1 MEAGIDVPDVS
12 REENWLPIKGFDGL
26 YEVSDLGQVRSVD
39 RLVPHG
45 VGNKHGIGPDGR
57 MRHRRGRVIR
67 TTTQKKTGHRRVML
81 SKLGIHTT
89 HGVHVLVKHTFDGP
103 EPDDRIVCH
112 DNGDSADNRLENL
125 YWGTYEQN
133 ALDKERHGTNHQ
145 LNKNRCPR
153 KHLYAGPNLIADM
166 GNKRVSGPGPQRN
179 CRACD
184 NARSA
189 RGYRRRQG
197 LPELDFDT
205 VADACYEKI
214 MCGEMER

>member
-1 MEAGIDVPDVS
+1 MEAGIDVSDVS
-12 REENWLPIKGFDGL
+12 REENWLPIKDFDGL
-26 YEVSDLGQVRSVD
+26 YEVSDLGRVRSVD

-45 VGNKHGIGPDGR
+45 VGNRYGIGPDGR
-57 MRHRRGRVIR
+57 MRHRRGRVIVA
-67 TTTQKKTGHRRVML
+67 KAAKTGHQRLTL
-81 SKLGIHTT
+81 SKMGIHTT
-89 HGVHVLVKHTFDGP
+89 HSVHVLVKHTFDGP
-103 EPDDRIVCH
+103 VPPGRIVCH
-112 DNGDSADNRLENL
+112 DNGNASDNRLENL
-125 YWGTYEQN
+125 YWGTHEQN

-145 LNKNRCPR
+145 LNKSRCPR
-153 KHLYAGPNLIADM
+153 KHLYAGPNLIANM
-166 GNKRVSGPGPQRN
+166 GNKRVGGPGPQRN

-184 NARSA
+184 NARCT